1 MRSRQPPSTGVNQ
14 TGPGGGDEARKLH
27 RHRELGDEDTP
38 MADAKHTAELDV
50 TSSKRPMELKP
61 HPDDATNRDS
71 RDNKKITPQ
80 PEARSNQQAVTKLR
94 EEATDSGR
102 RSHS

>member
-1 MRSRQPPSTGVNQ
+1 
-14 TGPGGGDEARKLH
+14 
-27 RHRELGDEDTP
+27 

-50 TSSKRPMELKP
+50 TSSMRPMEKP

-94 EEATDSGR
+94 EEAADSRR

>member
-1 MRSRQPPSTGVNQ
+1 
-14 TGPGGGDEARKLH
+14 
-27 RHRELGDEDTP
+27 

-50 TSSKRPMELKP
+50 TSSMRPMEKP

-80 PEARSNQQAVTKLR
+80 PEASSNQ
-94 EEATDSGR
+94 ATRRSGR
-102 RSHS
+102 QREAKHS